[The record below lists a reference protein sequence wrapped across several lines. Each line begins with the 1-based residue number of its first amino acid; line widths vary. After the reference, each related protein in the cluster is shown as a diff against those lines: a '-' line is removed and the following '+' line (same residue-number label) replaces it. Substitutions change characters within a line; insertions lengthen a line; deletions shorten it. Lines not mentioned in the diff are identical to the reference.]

1 MQSDAIF
8 AALADPTRLAIV
20 ARLAEE
26 GEVDATEL
34 ARPFEISQPSV
45 SRHIRVLEEAG
56 WITRRRIGSRRPLRL
71 SPERLAEVHRWSGG
85 LIARMEARYARLE
98 QLLAEQEAPHDVDP

>member
-1 MQSDAIF
+1 MDMETTF
-8 AALADPTRLAIV
+8 AALADPTRIAII

-34 ARPFEISQPSV
+34 ARPFAISQPAV

-56 WITRRRIGSRRPLRL
+56 WIARRRVGTRRPV
-71 SPERLAEVHRWSGG
+71 RLAPDRLTELHRWSGG
-85 LIARMEARYARLE
+85 LIRAMEANYARLDR
-98 QLLAEQEAPHDVDP
+98 LLEGKDEK